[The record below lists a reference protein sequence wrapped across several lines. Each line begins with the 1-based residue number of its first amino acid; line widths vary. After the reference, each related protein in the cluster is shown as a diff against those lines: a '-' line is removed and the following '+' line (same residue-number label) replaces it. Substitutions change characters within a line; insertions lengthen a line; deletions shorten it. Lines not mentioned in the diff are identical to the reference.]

1 MSHSPV
7 RAAIVATGQTDHGRR
22 FDASLA
28 EIAREAI
35 DRCLDS
41 RGLTL
46 DDIDAVIAGNMEMF
60 EGIYLVDQLYVGALG
75 ALGKPLYK
83 LNTGGTV
90 GASVALA
97 CYHMVASGRH
107 RRVLGVGFQ
116 KQSEGSTQSAITTVG
131 DPIWERAVMAGAIG
145 NFASMASTYIAESG
159 VTPEQAAKVAV
170 KARRNACLNPHAHLQ
185 MADVTVEDVL
195 ASEMLAYPIHRLD
208 MCPAS
213 DGACAI
219 VMAAEDLAGDLANR
233 PAWVHA
239 VATAHDQQYMGDSPK
254 RLAVMRSLQAASKKA
269 YALAG
274 IEDPLRDFDVAEVY
288 EPATYAELAMCENLG
303 FCPMGG
309 GGRLIDEGVILIDGA
324 LPVNPSGGVLS
335 TNPVGATAM
344 IRVAEAA
351 MQVMGEAGA
360 HQIPDVSRA
369 LATGYGGNAWTDV
382 MILSAERPK

>member
-1 MSHSPV
+1 VTDATV

-35 DRCLDS
+35 DRCLES
-41 RGLTL
+41 RGLGFE
-46 DDIDAVIAGNMEMF
+46 DIDAVIAGNMEMF
-60 EGIYLVDQLYVGALG
+60 EGIYLVDQLYAGALG

-97 CYHMVASGRH
+97 CYHMVAAGRH

-116 KQSEGSTQSAITTVG
+116 KQSDGSTQAAITTVG

-170 KARRNACLNPHAHLQ
+170 KARRNACLNPHAHLK
-185 MADVTVEDVL
+185 MPEVTVEDVL
-195 ASEMLAYPIHRLD
+195 ASEMLAHPIHRLD

-219 VMAAEDLAGDLANR
+219 VMAAEDLVADLADR

-274 IEDPLRDFDVAEVY
+274 IEDPLRDFDVAEIY

-303 FCPMGG
+303 FCPMRAGG
-309 GGRLIDEGVILIDGA
+309 KLIDDGVTLIDGQ

-360 HQIPDVSRA
+360 HQIPDVNTA

-382 MILSAERPK
+382 MILSAERPR